1 MSEEEKKPTITVNEK
16 EYLIDDLTDQQKKMI
31 EHMIDI
37 ARKISQTQFQ
47 LDQLQVASTAF
58 NNMLSQQLEV
68 EEVEKETH

>member
-1 MSEEEKKPTITVNEK
+1 
-16 EYLIDDLTDQQKKMI
+16 MI

-37 ARKISQTQFQ
+37 GRKISQTQFQ

-68 EEVEKETH
+68 EEAEKETH

>member
-1 MSEEEKKPTITVNEK
+1 MSEEEKKPTITVNDK

-37 ARKISQTQFQ
+37 GRKISQTQFQ

-68 EEVEKETH
+68 EEAEKETH